1 MSEILFALLIFLC
14 LVTASLGCLLNY
26 ARLPLRQR
34 QEDTHAVVKLA
45 ANVFVVMTSLV
56 LGLMINSAK
65 NTFEAIDHNVHTF
78 ATTLI
83 LLDKSL
89 REYGPEAAE
98 TREQLYSYGR
108 RAVVGT
114 WPSKGKPLID
124 DPTAEKLLNK
134 AETSLNAIKPVDAD
148 RLLVWNEA
156 RGRMQSIVELRWLL
170 AEDSE
175 GNIPSP
181 LIIMVVTWL
190 ILIFASFGYRAPRNH
205 IVIITLVVASA
216 LISTS
221 MYLIMDMDV
230 PFSGPMQVSS
240 SPMHR
245 ALAYMRR

>member
-1 MSEILFALLIFLC
+1 MSEIFFALLIFLC
-14 LVTASLGCLLNY
+14 LVAASLGCLFTY
-26 ARLPLRQR
+26 KRLPLHYR

-78 ATTLI
+78 AATLI
-83 LLDKSL
+83 LLDKTL
-89 REYGPEAAE
+89 REYGPEALE
-98 TREQLYSYGR
+98 TRERLHTYGR
-108 RAVVGT
+108 RAVAGT
-114 WPSKGKPLID
+114 WPGKGKPLID
-124 DPTAEKLLNK
+124 DPAAEKLLTA
-134 AETSLNAIKPVDAD
+134 AESSLNSIRPDEAD

-156 RGRMQSIVELRWLL
+156 RGLMQSIVELRWLL

-181 LIIMVVTWL
+181 LIVMVVAWL

-205 IVIITLVVASA
+205 IVVITFVVASA

-230 PFSGPMQVSS
+230 PFSGPMQVSP